1 MRTSSTSTL
10 VRASYRWPM
19 QGLGLSFGSEDVDN
33 MIGTKVCEGC
43 KVSFFFPK
51 HPSLVSTVFGG
62 RIPTARSSSCALWP
76 WVSVRFFLF
85 WPDVVP
91 KQLRSKFSAQTG
103 GNSPLERQTRG
114 FWQGTL
120 SKRGKRGQ
128 LSVFSVLLSRKMQN
142 GIHME
147 LSLKIWHEPIQSAT
161 QAQDHELQVKLQDLF
176 FLSNSVGFGVFNH
189 SKGLRANW
197 HVWGSLGQVGLQP

>member
-76 WVSVRFFLF
+76 WVSVRFFFVLA
-85 WPDVVP
+85 WCC
-91 KQLRSKFSAQTG
+91 SKTVA
-103 GNSPLERQTRG
+103 
-114 FWQGTL
+114 
-120 SKRGKRGQ
+120 
-128 LSVFSVLLSRKMQN
+128 
-142 GIHME
+142 
-147 LSLKIWHEPIQSAT
+147 LKIFCTNWRQLPTWTANTWFLARYAQQKGQKGSIECIQCITFAED
-161 QAQDHELQVKLQDLF
+161 AKW
-176 FLSNSVGFGVFNH
+176 NSHGTF
-189 SKGLRANW
+189 S
-197 HVWGSLGQVGLQP
+197 